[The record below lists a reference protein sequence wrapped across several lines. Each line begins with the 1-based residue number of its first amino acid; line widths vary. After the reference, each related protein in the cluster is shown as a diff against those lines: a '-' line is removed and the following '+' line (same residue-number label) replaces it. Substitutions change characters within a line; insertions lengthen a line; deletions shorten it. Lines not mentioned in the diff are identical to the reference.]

1 MVEDEW
7 LDSYTCPTNNIV
19 IKGQL
24 GSGIW
29 VDTMQTYI
37 NMVIS
42 NIIMYV
48 FFHYWSLLFLFFLFC
63 FIFFVIF
70 VLFLFWGLQQMKTFL
85 IFAFL
90 CEIICNVL
98 YIRTL
103 LWLLCNKTQYNPYF
117 QFRFKIICVSGFNW
131 QDIS

>member
-1 MVEDEW
+1 
-7 LDSYTCPTNNIV
+7 
-19 IKGQL
+19 
-24 GSGIW
+24 
-29 VDTMQTYI
+29 MQTYI

-70 VLFLFWGLQQMKTFL
+70 VLFLFWGLQQIKTFL

-103 LWLLCNKTQYNPYF
+103 LCDYYVIKHNIILIFNFGLRLFVFQDLIDKIYLSWFWKEFIYYVKETIKKQVKLLKYMLDTV
-117 QFRFKIICVSGFNW
+117 R
-131 QDIS
+131 